1 MKNKFIRIIVLG
13 LTLFTGS
20 AIAQTARVQIIHN
33 SADAAAASVDIYVNG
48 VLSPELTG
56 IDFRTATPFD
66 DVPAG
71 VQLAIGVAPSPS
83 TGPGDIIETFN
94 VTFNAN
100 AKYVVVANGIVSPT
114 GYSPA
119 ADFNLDVYALGQE
132 AAGSGGNTDV
142 LVIHGSTDAPTVD
155 VANVTTLPSST
166 LIDDLAYGEFSGYAA
181 LPTANYKIQVRTS
194 NGITPVAEYSAP
206 LQTLGLQGQA
216 LVVVASG
223 FLNPANNSNGP
234 DFGLYAALPTGG
246 ALVALPST
254 AISTAR
260 VQVIHNCADAIASTV
275 DIYINDTF
283 EFLDNVAFR
292 TASGFIEVPAGP
304 GTIKVCAPN
313 SSSSANP
320 LFTKNVTV
328 PGGAS
333 LYAVASGITNPAGGY
348 TPYVPF
354 DIVLVNDALEAGSS
368 PTTTDVRAFHGA
380 TDAPTVDIFNVT
392 TEVGSIIDDLAYGTA
407 SGTLALPVANY
418 LIQVRTS
425 DGADAVAEYGAPL
438 QALSLGG
445 QSLFVLA
452 SGFLDPAANNNG
464 AEFGLYVALPSGG
477 ALVQLPSAPI
487 STSRVQIIHNA
498 AAPAAAEVDV
508 VINGNTVLDNFAFR
522 AATPFLDVKVA
533 SYNIEVKTPDGATTV
548 GSVPNFTPVGGEKYV
563 ILAQGVVG
571 TGFETNAD
579 PDADANAFSFYVYEG
594 AVEKST
600 SPSNF
605 SLLGVHGSTDAPKV
619 DIIARNVATLLDNV
633 SYGDITPDYITVPAS
648 SYILDITPAAD
659 NSTIVVSYDADLSDL
674 GGKAAVVFAS
684 GFLSPANDNN
694 GPAFSLCYALS
705 DGTTGCFSIATS
717 LEENAFAQN
726 TSTFP
731 NPASTNVMVEYTLKE
746 KSDVTVRLIDATG
759 RIIENTYMGNLPAGL
774 QRQNIGLDNLSSG
787 IYVLQLI
794 SGNNT
799 ISKKLV
805 VNK

>member
-20 AIAQTARVQIIHN
+20 AFAQTARVQIIHN

-48 VLSPELTG
+48 VLSPDLTG

-132 AAGSGGNTDV
+132 AAGSGSNTDV

-181 LPTANYKIQVRTS
+181 LPTADYKIQVRTS

-223 FLNPANNSNGP
+223 FLNPANNSNGAA
-234 DFGLYAALPTGG
+234 FGLYAALPTGG

-254 AISTAR
+254 SISTAR
-260 VQVIHNCADAIASTV
+260 VQVIHNCADAIASSV

-283 EFLDNVAFR
+283 EFLDNVGFR
-292 TASGFIEVPAGP
+292 TASGFIEVPAGA

-313 SSSSANP
+313 STSSANP

-333 LYAVASGITNPAGGY
+333 LYAIASGITNPAGGY

-354 DIVLVNDALEAGSS
+354 DISLVTDALEVGSS
-368 PTTTDVRAFHGA
+368 PTTTDVRAFHGS

-418 LIQVRTS
+418 LIQVRTA

-445 QSLFVLA
+445 QSLLVLA
-452 SGFLDPAANNNG
+452 SGFLDPAANNGG
-464 AEFGLYVALPSGG
+464 AAFGLYVALPSGG
-477 ALVQLPSAPI
+477 NLIALPSAPI

-498 AAPAAAEVDV
+498 AAPAAAQVDV

-522 AATPFLDVKVA
+522 AATPFLDVKVG
-533 SYNIEVKTPDGATTV
+533 SYNIEVKTADGVTTV

-571 TGFETNAD
+571 NGFETNAD
-579 PDADANAFSFYVYEG
+579 PDADPNAFSFYVYEG

-605 SLLGVHGSTDAPKV
+605 SFLGVHGSTDAPKV
-619 DIIARNVATLLDNV
+619 DIIARNVTTLLDNV
-633 SYGDITPDYITVPAS
+633 SYGDITSDYITVPAS

-659 NSTIVVSYDADLSDL
+659 NSTIVVSYDADLSSL
-674 GGKAAVVFAS
+674 GGKAGVVFAS
-684 GFLSPANDNN
+684 GFLSPDNDNN
-694 GPAFSLCYALS
+694 GPAFSLCYALA
-705 DGTTGCFSIATS
+705 DGNTGCFSIATS
-717 LEENAFAQN
+717 LEENSFAQN
-726 TSTFP
+726 TSTYP
-731 NPASTNVMVEYTLKE
+731 NPAASNVTFEYTLKE
-746 KSDVTVRLIDATG
+746 KADVTLRIIDATG
-759 RIIENTYMGNLPAGL
+759 RVIENTYMGNLPAGF
-774 QRQNIGLDNLSSG
+774 QRQNINLNNISSG
-787 IYVLQLI
+787 IYMLQLI